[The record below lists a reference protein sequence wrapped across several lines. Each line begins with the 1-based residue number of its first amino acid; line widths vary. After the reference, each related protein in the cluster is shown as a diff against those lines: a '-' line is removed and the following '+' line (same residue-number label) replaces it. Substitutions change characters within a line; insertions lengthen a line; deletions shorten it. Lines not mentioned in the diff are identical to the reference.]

1 LRSGDAD
8 GRHGNSMVSQRSCW
22 LLVVSC

>member
-22 LLVVSC
+22 LLAVS